1 MFLEQEPTIVLMV
14 VNNDWTVIVTMN
26 NREEMVVDSRQLWRM
41 VLDRGQPW
49 TVVSDNS
56 CWQGASQHCNKL
68 LRTAFNKFL
77 VVNFCACITADK
89 TIFST
94 DLKSSF
100 KFQSYIEIC
109 FHFKA
114 RREARIVKRKHMVEQ
129 LFDFWDVDRSGTLN
143 FEEVI
148 DVLSKWKD
156 ISAQPQFK
164 ECKRTYLNLSQ
175 FLLDIILCD
184 TVRVTPQTSFSPA
197 YTTPRYIKIMINI
210 AIFRV
215 SSVVHACRKN
225 WGWLRRSMW

>member
-1 MFLEQEPTIVLMV
+1 M
-14 VNNDWTVIVTMN
+14 
-26 NREEMVVDSRQLWRM
+26 
-41 VLDRGQPW
+41 
-49 TVVSDNS
+49 VSDNS
-56 CWQGASQHCNKL
+56 CWQGASQYCNKL
-68 LRTAFNKFL
+68 LRTAFSKFL
-77 VVNFCACITADK
+77 TTLIKLLIFARVTTGE
-89 TIFST
+89 TIFSI

-164 ECKRTYLNLSQ
+164 ECKRTYLNSSQ

-184 TVRVTPQTSFSPA
+184 IVRVTAQTSFSPA

-210 AIFRV
+210 AILRV
-215 SSVVHACRKN
+215 SSLVHACKN
-225 WGWLRRSMW
+225 WG